1 MVVWRGLS
9 EAQSMNILSVIVQRL
24 GLGILTVLIVSI
36 LVFVGTEI
44 LPGDVAH
51 AILGQGATPELVAN
65 IRERLGLDEPAHLR
79 YLAWLGELLRGD
91 LGTSLANGAVLNDV
105 IGERI
110 GNTVLLAVVTA
121 AIAVPLSIVLG
132 LIASTRPD
140 SAIDRLIST
149 STLALISVPDF
160 LIAVLLVSLF
170 AVQLG
175 WLPAIANL
183 NRVDGF
189 LEYARVLALPVT
201 ALSFTVM
208 AHMARMTRSAV
219 LNVLTSSP
227 IEMAILKGVPKW
239 RIILVHALPN
249 AIAPIV
255 NVIALNLAYLIT
267 GIVVIESMF
276 NFPGVGRLMVEG
288 VTTRDIPLVQAA
300 AMIFC
305 STYVVLNLAAD
316 IISLIANPRVRHP
329 K

>member
-1 MVVWRGLS
+1 
-9 EAQSMNILSVIVQRL
+9 MNILSVIVQRL

-44 LPGDVAH
+44 LPGDVAY

-65 IRERLGLDEPAHLR
+65 IQERLGLDEPAHLR

-91 LGTSLANGAVLNDV
+91 LGTSLTNGAVLNDV

-132 LIASTRPD
+132 LVASTRPD

-189 LEYARVLALPVT
+189 LEYARVLALPVA

-239 RIILVHALPN
+239 RVILVHALPN

>member
-1 MVVWRGLS
+1 
-9 EAQSMNILSVIVQRL
+9 MNILGVIVQRL
-24 GLGILTVLIVSI
+24 ALGILTVLIVSI

-44 LPGDVAH
+44 LPGDVAY

-121 AIAVPLSIVLG
+121 AIAVPLSVVLG

-249 AIAPIV
+249 AIAPII

-276 NFPGVGRLMVEG
+276 NFPGIGRLMVEG

-316 IISLIANPRVRHP
+316 IVSLIANPRVRHP

>member
-1 MVVWRGLS
+1 
-9 EAQSMNILSVIVQRL
+9 MNILSVIVQRL

-44 LPGDVAH
+44 LPGDVAY

-65 IRERLGLDEPAHLR
+65 IQERLGLDEPAHLR

-91 LGTSLANGAVLNDV
+91 LGTSLANGAILNDV

-110 GNTVLLAVVTA
+110 GNTVLLAAVTA
-121 AIAVPLSIVLG
+121 AIAVPLSVVLG

-249 AIAPIV
+249 AIAPII

-276 NFPGVGRLMVEG
+276 NFPGIGRLMVEG

>member
-1 MVVWRGLS
+1 
-9 EAQSMNILSVIVQRL
+9 MNILSVIVQRL
-24 GLGILTVLIVSI
+24 GLGILTVLIVSL

-44 LPGDVAH
+44 LPGDVAY

-91 LGTSLANGAVLNDV
+91 LGTSLANGAILNDV

-110 GNTVLLAVVTA
+110 GNTVLLAAVTA
-121 AIAVPLSIVLG
+121 AIAVPLSVVLG
-132 LIASTRPD
+132 LVASTRPD
-140 SAIDRLIST
+140 SVIDRLIST

-249 AIAPIV
+249 AIAPII
-255 NVIALNLAYLIT
+255 NVIVLNLAYLIT

>member
-1 MVVWRGLS
+1 MTIVNV
-9 EAQSMNILSVIVQRL
+9 ILQRL
-24 GLGILTVLIVSI
+24 GLGVLTVLIVSI
-36 LVFVGTEI
+36 LVFAGTEI
-44 LPGDVAH
+44 LPGDVAY

-65 IRERLGLDEPAHLR
+65 IRERLGLDEPAYLR
-79 YLAWLGELLRGD
+79 YLAWLGDLLRGD
-91 LGTSLANGAVLNDV
+91 LGTSLANGADLNQV

-110 GNTVLLAVVTA
+110 GNTVLLASVTA
-121 AIAVPLSIVLG
+121 AIAVPLSIALG
-132 LIASTRPD
+132 LIASTRPNGWV
-140 SAIDRLIST
+140 DRLIST

-189 LEYARVLALPVT
+189 MEYARVLALPVT

-255 NVIALNLAYLIT
+255 NVVALNLAYLIS
-267 GIVVIESMF
+267 GIVVIETMF
-276 NFPGVGRLMVEG
+276 NFPGVGKLMVEG

-305 STYVVLNLAAD
+305 STYVVLNMAAD
-316 IISLIANPRVRHP
+316 IVSLIASPRIRHP

>member
-1 MVVWRGLS
+1 
-9 EAQSMNILSVIVQRL
+9 MNILSVIVQRL

-79 YLAWLGELLRGD
+79 YLTWLGELLRGD
-91 LGTSLANGAVLNDV
+91 LGTSLANGAVLNEV

-183 NRVDGF
+183 NRVEGF
-189 LEYARVLALPVT
+189 FEYARVLALPVT

>member
-1 MVVWRGLS
+1 MTIVNV
-9 EAQSMNILSVIVQRL
+9 ILQRL
-24 GLGILTVLIVSI
+24 GLGVLTVLIVSI
-36 LVFVGTEI
+36 LVFAGTEI
-44 LPGDVAH
+44 LPGDVAY

-65 IRERLGLDEPAHLR
+65 IRERLGLDEPAYLR
-79 YLAWLGELLRGD
+79 YLAWLGDLLRGD
-91 LGTSLANGAVLNDV
+91 LGTSLANGADLNQV

-110 GNTVLLAVVTA
+110 GNTVLLASVTA
-121 AIAVPLSIVLG
+121 AIAVPLSITLG
-132 LIASTRPD
+132 LIASTRPNGW
-140 SAIDRLIST
+140 IDRLIST

-189 LEYARVLALPVT
+189 MEYARVLALPVT

-255 NVIALNLAYLIT
+255 NVVALNLAYLIS
-267 GIVVIESMF
+267 GIVVIETMF
-276 NFPGVGRLMVEG
+276 NFPGVGKLMVEG

-305 STYVVLNLAAD
+305 STYVVLNMAAD
-316 IISLIANPRVRHP
+316 IVSLIASPRIRHP

>member
-1 MVVWRGLS
+1 
-9 EAQSMNILSVIVQRL
+9 MNILSVIVQRL
-24 GLGILTVLIVSI
+24 GLGILTVLIVSL

-91 LGTSLANGAVLNDV
+91 LGTSLANGAILNDV

-121 AIAVPLSIVLG
+121 AIAVPLSVVLG
-132 LIASTRPD
+132 LVASTRPD

-249 AIAPIV
+249 AIAPII

>member
-1 MVVWRGLS
+1 MTIVNV
-9 EAQSMNILSVIVQRL
+9 ILQRL
-24 GLGILTVLIVSI
+24 GLGVLTVLIVSI
-36 LVFVGTEI
+36 LVFAGTEI
-44 LPGDVAH
+44 LPGDVAY

-65 IRERLGLDEPAHLR
+65 IRERLGLDEPAYLR
-79 YLAWLGELLRGD
+79 YLTWLGDLLRGD
-91 LGTSLANGAVLNDV
+91 LGNSLANGADLNDV

-110 GNTVLLAVVTA
+110 GNTILLASVTA
-121 AIAVPLSIVLG
+121 AIAVPLSIALG
-132 LIASTRPD
+132 LIASTRPNGW
-140 SAIDRLIST
+140 IDRLIST

-189 LEYARVLALPVT
+189 MEYARVLALPVT

-255 NVIALNLAYLIT
+255 NVVALNLAYLIS
-267 GIVVIESMF
+267 GIVVIETMF
-276 NFPGVGRLMVEG
+276 NFPGVGKLMIEG

-305 STYVVLNLAAD
+305 STYVVLNMAAD
-316 IISLIANPRVRHP
+316 IVSLIASPRIRHP

>member
-1 MVVWRGLS
+1 MTIVNV
-9 EAQSMNILSVIVQRL
+9 ILQRL
-24 GLGILTVLIVSI
+24 GLGVLTVLIVSI
-36 LVFVGTEI
+36 LVFAGTEI
-44 LPGDVAH
+44 LPGDVAY

-65 IRERLGLDEPAHLR
+65 IRERLGLDEPAYLR
-79 YLAWLGELLRGD
+79 YLAWLGDLLRGD
-91 LGTSLANGAVLNDV
+91 LGTSLANGADLNQV

-110 GNTVLLAVVTA
+110 GNTVLLASVTA
-121 AIAVPLSIVLG
+121 AIAVPLSIALG
-132 LIASTRPD
+132 LIASTRPNGW
-140 SAIDRLIST
+140 IDRLIST

-189 LEYARVLALPVT
+189 MEYARVLALPVT

-255 NVIALNLAYLIT
+255 NVVALNLAYLIS
-267 GIVVIESMF
+267 GIVVIETMF
-276 NFPGVGRLMVEG
+276 NFPGVGKLMVEG

-305 STYVVLNLAAD
+305 STYVVLNMAAD
-316 IISLIANPRVRHP
+316 IVSLIASPRIRHP

>member
-1 MVVWRGLS
+1 M
-9 EAQSMNILSVIVQRL
+9 
-24 GLGILTVLIVSI
+24 
-36 LVFVGTEI
+36 
-44 LPGDVAH
+44 
-51 AILGQGATPELVAN
+51 
-65 IRERLGLDEPAHLR
+65 
-79 YLAWLGELLRGD
+79 
-91 LGTSLANGAVLNDV
+91 
-105 IGERI
+105 
-110 GNTVLLAVVTA
+110 
-121 AIAVPLSIVLG
+121 LG

-249 AIAPIV
+249 AIAPII

-276 NFPGVGRLMVEG
+276 NFPGIGRLMVEG

>member
-1 MVVWRGLS
+1 MTILGVVL
-9 EAQSMNILSVIVQRL
+9 QRL
-24 GLGILTVLIVSI
+24 GLGVLTVLIVSI
-36 LVFVGTEI
+36 LVFAGTEI
-44 LPGDVAH
+44 LPGDVAY

-65 IRERLGLDEPAHLR
+65 IRERLGLDEPAYLR
-79 YLAWLGELLRGD
+79 YLAWLADLLRGD
-91 LGTSLANGAVLNDV
+91 LGTSLANGADLNEV

-110 GNTVLLAVVTA
+110 GNTVLLASVTA
-121 AIAVPLSIVLG
+121 AIAVPLSIMLG
-132 LIASTRPD
+132 LIASTRPNGTT
-140 SAIDRLIST
+140 DRLIST

-189 LEYARVLALPVT
+189 MEYARVLALPVT

-255 NVIALNLAYLIT
+255 NVVALNLAYLIS
-267 GIVVIESMF
+267 GIVVIETMF
-276 NFPGVGRLMVEG
+276 NFPGVGKLMVEG

-305 STYVVLNLAAD
+305 STYVVLNMAAD
-316 IISLIANPRVRHP
+316 IVSLIASPRIRHP

>member
-1 MVVWRGLS
+1 
-9 EAQSMNILSVIVQRL
+9 MNILSVIVQRL

-44 LPGDVAH
+44 LPGDVAY

-65 IRERLGLDEPAHLR
+65 IQERLGLDEPAHLR

-91 LGTSLANGAVLNDV
+91 LGTSLANGAILNDV

-110 GNTVLLAVVTA
+110 GNTVVLAAVTA
-121 AIAVPLSIVLG
+121 AIAVPLSVVLG

-249 AIAPIV
+249 AIAPII

-276 NFPGVGRLMVEG
+276 NFPGIGRLMVEG

>member
-1 MVVWRGLS
+1 
-9 EAQSMNILSVIVQRL
+9 MNILGVIVQRL
-24 GLGILTVLIVSI
+24 GLGILTVLIVSL
-36 LVFVGTEI
+36 LVFAGTEI

-65 IRERLGLDEPAHLR
+65 IRERLGLDVPASLR

-91 LGTSLANGAVLNDV
+91 LGTSLANGAILNDV

-110 GNTVLLAVVTA
+110 GNTVLLAAVTA

-132 LIASTRPD
+132 LVASTRPD
-140 SAIDRLIST
+140 SAVDRLIST

-201 ALSFTVM
+201 ALSFTIM

-219 LNVLTSSP
+219 LSVLTSSP

-329 K
+329 R

>member
-1 MVVWRGLS
+1 MTILGVVL
-9 EAQSMNILSVIVQRL
+9 QRL
-24 GLGILTVLIVSI
+24 GLGVLTVLIVSI
-36 LVFVGTEI
+36 LVFAGTEI
-44 LPGDVAH
+44 LPGDVAY

-65 IRERLGLDEPAHLR
+65 IRERLGLDEPAYLR
-79 YLAWLGELLRGD
+79 YLAWLGDLLRGD
-91 LGTSLANGAVLNDV
+91 LGTSLANGANLNEV

-110 GNTVLLAVVTA
+110 GNTVLLAAVTA

-132 LIASTRPD
+132 LIASTRPNGT
-140 SAIDRLIST
+140 IDRLIST

-189 LEYARVLALPVT
+189 MEYARVLALPVT

-239 RIILVHALPN
+239 RIIVVHALPN

-255 NVIALNLAYLIT
+255 NVVALNLAYLIS
-267 GIVVIESMF
+267 GIVVIETMF
-276 NFPGVGRLMVEG
+276 NFPGVGKLMVEG

-305 STYVVLNLAAD
+305 TTYVVLNMAAD
-316 IISLIANPRVRHP
+316 IVSLIASPRIRHP

>member
-1 MVVWRGLS
+1 MTILGVVL
-9 EAQSMNILSVIVQRL
+9 QRL
-24 GLGILTVLIVSI
+24 GLGVLTVLIVSI
-36 LVFVGTEI
+36 LVFAGTEI
-44 LPGDVAH
+44 LPGDVAY

-65 IRERLGLDEPAHLR
+65 IRERLGLDEPAYLR
-79 YLAWLGELLRGD
+79 YLAWLGDLLRGD
-91 LGTSLANGAVLNDV
+91 LGTSLANGANLNEV

-110 GNTVLLAVVTA
+110 GNTVLLAAVTA

-132 LIASTRPD
+132 LIASTRPNG
-140 SAIDRLIST
+140 AIDRLIST

-255 NVIALNLAYLIT
+255 NVVALNLAYLIS
-267 GIVVIESMF
+267 GIVVIETMF
-276 NFPGVGRLMVEG
+276 NFPGVGKLMVEG

-305 STYVVLNLAAD
+305 TTYVVLNMAAD
-316 IISLIANPRVRHP
+316 IVSLIASPRIRHP

>member
-1 MVVWRGLS
+1 
-9 EAQSMNILSVIVQRL
+9 MNILSVIVQRL

-121 AIAVPLSIVLG
+121 AIAVPLSVVLG

-183 NRVDGF
+183 SRVDGF

-249 AIAPIV
+249 AIAPII

-316 IISLIANPRVRHP
+316 IVSLIANPRVRHP